1 MSGIGKISFLLSV
14 LSLIILIGLR
24 FVIGGWTNM
33 LWFPFVLFLVTFVS
47 GVFAERRLIV
57 DFFTMKTTKNGM
69 SLGALIIM
77 VLVFVAA
84 LNYVASTQNK
94 VFDMTEEKINSLSP
108 QSEEV
113 LKGLEDSLKI
123 FVFYR
128 GERNQ
133 SVPPGLASLF
143 DRYERASNQV
153 EVRYVDKY
161 QRPDLAEKYLDSSD
175 QSKDQLIIFVDHKG
189 KFFRVSESS
198 NFEEAI
204 TQSIV
209 RATRKSAKKIYF
221 ISGHG
226 EREYGESGVEA
237 IYELKSNL
245 ESLAFEVAD
254 LSLSTKLEIPDDAAV
269 IALVGP
275 KGQLLQKEQELL
287 LDYVRGGGHMLVA
300 VDPGQSHGLA
310 DFIKRLGA
318 EFKDN
323 YILDPNSPLGP
334 AVVVGNQYDR
344 AHPLTEKFDGRTT
357 LFRLASQI
365 AKHEDAPEGLTVKEV
380 LLSQPGSVI
389 TTDLSKRRYTESDSY
404 PFGVVVEG
412 KWDPESVKE
421 SSVVLLGDSDFL
433 TDQLFYTL
441 SNRDFALNIFAYL
454 AKEKDLISI
463 RPKSPKSSTL
473 RLTSAQRLGINSAG
487 LALPVVFVIL
497 SGVLWYRRRSS

>member
-133 SVPPGLASLF
+133 SVPPGLASLL

-254 LSLSTKLEIPDDAAV
+254 LSLSTKLEKFLDKIAGPTGLFAA
-269 IALVGP
+269 
-275 KGQLLQKEQELL
+275 
-287 LDYVRGGGHMLVA
+287 
-300 VDPGQSHGLA
+300 
-310 DFIKRLGA
+310 
-318 EFKDN
+318 
-323 YILDPNSPLGP
+323 
-334 AVVVGNQYDR
+334 
-344 AHPLTEKFDGRTT
+344 LT
-357 LFRLASQI
+357 
-365 AKHEDAPEGLTVKEV
+365 
-380 LLSQPGSVI
+380 
-389 TTDLSKRRYTESDSY
+389 
-404 PFGVVVEG
+404 
-412 KWDPESVKE
+412 
-421 SSVVLLGDSDFL
+421 
-433 TDQLFYTL
+433 
-441 SNRDFALNIFAYL
+441 N
-454 AKEKDLISI
+454 
-463 RPKSPKSSTL
+463 
-473 RLTSAQRLGINSAG
+473 
-487 LALPVVFVIL
+487 
-497 SGVLWYRRRSS
+497 